1 MQVRLMTSEGGVS
14 SELYEIVGP
23 ADRKNCIYVS
33 DKDGKQLRVHKERLL
48 PADALGK
55 LVAVDHGGKLKVSCP
70 VCSRIIVAEKGFAEC
85 PVHGKL
91 QITSH
96 EHLNNPGDDTSATQQ
111 EKHMSK
117 TDATTMVDFAVVA
130 TYGVEL
136 WTKQQLKF
144 SDPRTDVQSHVL
156 LADNPARKLCFNTY
170 NGALGKKKSNT
181 EETFLSQLQAFKDGV
196 AVAPSGTSVYPLKGT
211 LDDARKRLEKT
222 GYTKK

>member
-1 MQVRLMTSEGGVS
+1 MTPEGGVS
-14 SELYEIVGP
+14 NELYEIIGP

-33 DKDGKQLRVHKERLL
+33 DKDGKQLRVHKERML
-48 PADALGK
+48 PTDSLGR
-55 LVAVDHGGKLKVSCP
+55 LVAVDHGGKLKTACP
-70 VCSRIIVAEKGFAEC
+70 VCSRILIVEKNIAEC

-91 QITSH
+91 QVTSH
-96 EHLNNPGDDTSATQQ
+96 ERLNNPGDDTPETQQ

-117 TDATTMVDFAVVA
+117 TDAATMVDFTVVA

-144 SDPRTDVQSHVL
+144 SDPHTDVQSHVL
-156 LADNPARKLCFNTY
+156 LADSPARKLCFNTY

-211 LDDARKRLEKT
+211 LDDARKRLEKA

>member
-1 MQVRLMTSEGGVS
+1 MQIRLLTPEGGVS
-14 SELYEIVGP
+14 SEIYDVVGP

-33 DKDGKQLRVHKERLL
+33 DCHGKQLRIHKERML
-48 PADALGK
+48 PTDSLGK
-55 LVAVDHGGKLKVSCP
+55 LVAVMHGGKLKSACP
-70 VCSRIIVAEKGFAEC
+70 TCARTLMIERDIAEC

-96 EHLNNPGDDTSATQQ
+96 EHLNNPDSTSTTQQ
-111 EKHMSK
+111 EKQMSK
-117 TDATTMVDFAVVA
+117 TDATTMVDFAVV
-130 TYGVEL
+130 TQYGVEL

-156 LADNPARKLCFNTY
+156 LADDPPRKLCFNTY

-181 EETFLSQLQAFKDGV
+181 EDAFLSQLQAFKDGV
-196 AVAPSGTSVYPLKGT
+196 AVTPSGTSVYPLKGT

-222 GYTKK
+222 GYAKR